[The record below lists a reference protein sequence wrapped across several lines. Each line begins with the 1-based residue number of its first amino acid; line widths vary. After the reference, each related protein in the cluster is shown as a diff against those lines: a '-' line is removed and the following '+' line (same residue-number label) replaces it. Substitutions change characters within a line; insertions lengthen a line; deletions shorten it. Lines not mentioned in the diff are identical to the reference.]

1 MGFDL
6 GRNIASNSFLG
17 TFVQNSLY
25 ISNNKIYIMM
35 LPRSVNIYNVF
46 FQLYIYISPYSI
58 VLIGIIASSSNN
70 GKQWYTTNTT
80 ITKQNVIPNN
90 IWHFRLVVLK
100 WKTFQVHILNANN
113 KKKENLSLICPCCQQ
128 SSYLINIPN
137 APKLQG
143 DWEVYNPG

>member
-35 LPRSVNIYNVF
+35 LPRWSVF

-90 IWHFRLVVLK
+90 ICQWHFRLVVLK

>member
-25 ISNNKIYIMM
+25 IYQIIKYIPV
-35 LPRSVNIYNVF
+35 LWCFLGGVNIYNVF
-46 FQLYIYISPYSI
+46 FQLYIYISPYSV

-70 GKQWYTTNTT
+70 SKQWYTTNTT
-80 ITKQNVIPNN
+80 ITTQNVIPNN
-90 IWHFRLVVLK
+90 FWHFRLVVLK
-100 WKTFQVHILNANN
+100 WKTFQVH

-137 APKLQG
+137 ATKLQG

>member
-25 ISNNKIYIMM
+25 IYQIIKYIPV
-35 LPRSVNIYNVF
+35 LWCFLGGVIIYNVF

-70 GKQWYTTNTT
+70 SKQWYTTNTT

-90 IWHFRLVVLK
+90 FWHFRLVVLK
-100 WKTFQVHILNANN
+100 WKAFQVH

-137 APKLQG
+137 ATKLQG
-143 DWEVYNPG
+143 DLEVYNPG